1 MNKIKLRSVWIHF
14 ELPGQA
20 NNEID
25 LPENAKFPSI
35 QDVADDLTTVLNY
48 LKLVAFPNKS

>member
-1 MNKIKLRSVWIHF
+1 MAKIRIRSVWIHF

-25 LPENAKFPSI
+25 LPETTKFPSI
-35 QDVADDLTTVLNY
+35 QEVADDLPTVLNF
-48 LKLVAFPNKS
+48 LK

>member
-1 MNKIKLRSVWIHF
+1 MSKIKMRSVWIHF

-25 LPENAKFPSI
+25 LAESKFPSI
-35 QDVADDLTTVLNY
+35 QDVADDLVTVLNF
-48 LKLVAFPNKS
+48 LK

>member
-1 MNKIKLRSVWIHF
+1 MSKIKVRSVWIHF

-25 LPENAKFPSI
+25 LAVSKYPTMQE
-35 QDVADDLTTVLNY
+35 VADDLVTVLNF
-48 LKLVAFPNKS
+48 LK